1 MMHAM
6 AIATPN
12 TVHSE
17 ISVQTTRFGTLTVQ
31 PDKIITM
38 TAPFLGFPGSRHFM
52 LRPHSEESPFMWLQ
66 SLDEPALAFVVIP
79 AAVLAPQYRPVVPEI
94 VREELGGTPGGQMDI
109 LLILTIPKENP
120 QGMTANLLGPLV
132 INADSRLARQ
142 VLQDP
147 TRYDACWPVF
157 TVAPEE
163 GGK

>member
-6 AIATPN
+6 AEIAPTA
-12 TVHSE
+12 TQSE
-17 ISVQTTRFGTLTVQ
+17 ISIVTTRFGTVKVR

-52 LRPHSEESPFMWLQ
+52 LRPHGEESPFMWLQ
-66 SLDEPALAFVVIP
+66 SLDEPGLAFVVIP
-79 AAVLAPQYRPVVPEI
+79 AAILAPQYQPAVPESI
-94 VREELGGTPGGQMDI
+94 RQELAATPGSQLDT

-120 QGMTANLLGPLV
+120 QEMTANLLGPMV
-132 INADSRLARQ
+132 INAESRLARQ

-157 TVAPEE
+157 TVDPDE
-163 GGK
+163 